1 MTKVLVPIGSS
12 SADGNLRING
22 FHPRPLSTEDG
33 NGVGEFTDLG
43 LAFLDGLGYGGTSTK
58 TALPSSNSRETIFD
72 GDTLREKARSIEDVV
87 GEKSEIG
94 ESDRVSDHP
103 FTVLEVLLEDTKDTE
118 NFVTIPLNSGGDLFG
133 MQIDEPVSLAV
144 VRALAASLEE
154 KPLHDLSFIFGRIAQ
169 EAVGVVRIVSRSEVK
184 DDSVALP
191 DGEVVVVMIDESRNT
206 TVGIKID
213 VWGLLLLVLVEVEEM
228 RLVLETE
235 LFHDEAK
242 LEDVGHVHADMVEE
256 GHSLRRFVG
265 HG

>member
-1 MTKVLVPIGSS
+1 MTNVLVPIGSS

-103 FTVLEVLLEDTKDTE
+103 RKEREV
-118 NFVTIPLNSGGDLFG
+118 S
-133 MQIDEPVSLAV
+133 
-144 VRALAASLEE
+144 
-154 KPLHDLSFIFGRIAQ
+154 
-169 EAVGVVRIVSRSEVK
+169 GVVGRVQ
-184 DDSVALP
+184 
-191 DGEVVVVMIDESRNT
+191 
-206 TVGIKID
+206 
-213 VWGLLLLVLVEVEEM
+213 
-228 RLVLETE
+228 
-235 LFHDEAK
+235 
-242 LEDVGHVHADMVEE
+242 
-256 GHSLRRFVG
+256 
-265 HG
+265 